1 MARSIRVRGKQHLP
15 GGGFNSNG
23 NPRQGKIQVWGKIEV
38 TDYRHGGETL
48 TPADLGLRTIEWLDI
63 KFDNAVGGASG
74 GNYREAKYSYVDQ
87 QFYLLE
93 SQGGVAV
100 GPLREIANTADPRL
114 SFLAAGDTI
123 DDVELI

>member
-23 NPRQGKIQVWGKIEV
+23 QPKQGKIQVWGKIEV
-38 TDYRHGGETL
+38 TNYSRGGESL
-48 TPADLGLRTIEWLDI
+48 APSDLGLRTIEWLDI
-63 KFDNAVGGASG
+63 KFDNAVGGNDP
-74 GNYREAKYSYVDQ
+74 GNQRRDAIYSHVDQ

-93 SQGGVAV
+93 SGNELA
-100 GPLREIANTADPRL
+100 ATADPRL

>member
-23 NPRQGKIQVWGKIEV
+23 SPRQGKIQVWGKIEV
-38 TDYRHGGETL
+38 TNYQHGGENL

-63 KFDNAVGGASG
+63 KFDNAVGGNSG
-74 GNYREAKYSYVDQ
+74 SNHRDAYYSHADQ
-87 QFYLLE
+87 QFYLLQDRVQI
-93 SQGGVAV
+93 SGS
-100 GPLREIANTADPRL
+100 ADPRL